1 MNSTNC
7 ASKKSQT
14 PVAEKTLFGS
24 ALWGFAAQKGS
35 DVISWFQK
43 VVASPTLLGSLK
55 SSWQLTS
62 NQSSLRSKL
71 LRGTFASLRPLAL
84 RYAHEG

>member
-14 PVAEKTLFGS
+14 LVAEKTLFGS
-24 ALWGFAAQKGS
+24 ALWGFAAHKGG
-35 DVISWFQK
+35 DLNLWFQQ
-43 VVASPTLLGSLK
+43 VADSPTFLGSLK

-84 RYAHEG
+84 R